1 MLAEV
6 LLSSN
11 VLVEQDDNAALPPA
25 ADPVSVSTLHAVCE
39 VVLAYMAVATDK
51 CSAVTLFTED
61 LEDSEHS
68 GPSSNYVILYPR
80 NGGFLVCGQG
90 RISVEGVM
98 TRCRRSVA
106 TAFVVPCV

>member
-1 MLAEV
+1 MIVEV
-6 LLSSN
+6 FLSSI

-25 ADPVSVSTLHAVCE
+25 ADPVSVITLHTVCE
-39 VVLAYMAVATDK
+39 VVLADMTVATDK

-61 LEDSEHS
+61 LEDSDHI

-80 NGGFLVCGQG
+80 NRSFLVCGQG

-98 TRCRRSVA
+98 TRY
-106 TAFVVPCV
+106 